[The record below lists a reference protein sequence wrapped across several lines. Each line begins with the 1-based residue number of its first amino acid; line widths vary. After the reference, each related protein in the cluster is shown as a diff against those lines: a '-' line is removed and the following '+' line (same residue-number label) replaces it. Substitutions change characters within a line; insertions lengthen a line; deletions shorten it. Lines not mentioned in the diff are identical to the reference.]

1 MTSYSSSVTKIKMI
15 GHERIAAGVAAAV
28 GRGRGL
34 PTMPRE
40 RKLKVLA
47 LIEQGADEIAAAAD
61 PPSKITPG
69 RPRVPPRRPNY

>member
-1 MTSYSSSVTKIKMI
+1 MRDYLRPAVTDLYNVLV
-15 GHERIAAGVAAAV
+15 RAV
-28 GRGRGL
+28 RGL